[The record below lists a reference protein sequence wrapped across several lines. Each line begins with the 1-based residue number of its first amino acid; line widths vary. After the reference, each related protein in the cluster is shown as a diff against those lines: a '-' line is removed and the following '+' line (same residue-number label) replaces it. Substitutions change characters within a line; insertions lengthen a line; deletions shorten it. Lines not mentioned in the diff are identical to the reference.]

1 MFCMHCG
8 QQLPP
13 DAAFC
18 PNCGGKCAGNG
29 ASAGNAFASA
39 QPQPAA
45 EEETGSRKVN
55 SSMAFAVVMLILSL
69 LCCNV
74 FTFIPGLIA
83 VLFAF
88 QVPGSVRVGHFAV
101 AARRALI
108 ARIFCWIAVAFL
120 AAELFGIAVLI
131 RYSDEIGEYLNEKL
145 ELESA
150 EGADDA
156 NADPDAPSRHNLDY
170 SLLWDLLD

>member
-13 DAAFC
+13 DAAYC

-29 ASAGNAFASA
+29 DSSGAS
-39 QPQPAA
+39 PVPAA
-45 EEETGSRKVN
+45 EKEPGSRKVN
-55 SSMAFAVVMLILSL
+55 SSMAFAVVILILSL

-120 AAELFGIAVLI
+120 AAELFGVAALI

-145 ELESA
+145 EPEGA
-150 EGADDA
+150 EGADDE

>member
-8 QQLPP
+8 QSLPP

-18 PNCGGKCAGNG
+18 PNCGRKCAGNG
-29 ASAGNAFASA
+29 DLSGAPPAS
-39 QPQPAA
+39 AA
-45 EEETGSRKVN
+45 EEKTGSRKVD
-55 SSMAFAVVMLILSL
+55 SSMGFAVAMLILSL

-88 QVPGSVRVGHFAV
+88 QVPGNVRVGHYAV
-101 AARRALI
+101 AARHALI

-120 AAELFGIAVLI
+120 AAELFGIAALV

-145 ELESA
+145 ELESTDG
-150 EGADDA
+150 EDDG
-156 NADPDAPSRHNLDY
+156 PDAPSRLDY

>member
-8 QQLPP
+8 QALPP

-18 PNCGGKCAGNG
+18 PNCGRKCADGG
-29 ASAGNAFASA
+29 ASTGDAAVSAS
-39 QPQPAA
+39 PQPAA

-88 QVPGSVRVGHFAV
+88 QVPGSIRVGHYGI

-120 AAELFGIAVLI
+120 AAELVGIAALV

-145 ELESA
+145 ELE
-150 EGADDA
+150 GADGEDG
-156 NADPDAPSRHNLDY
+156 DPDAPPRHDLDY
-170 SLLWDLLD
+170 SLLWDMLD

>member
-1 MFCMHCG
+1 
-8 QQLPP
+8 
-13 DAAFC
+13 
-18 PNCGGKCAGNG
+18 
-29 ASAGNAFASA
+29 
-39 QPQPAA
+39 
-45 EEETGSRKVN
+45 
-55 SSMAFAVVMLILSL
+55 MAFAVVMLILSL

-88 QVPGSVRVGHFAV
+88 QVPGSVRVGHYAV

-108 ARIFCWIAVAFL
+108 ARIFCWIAVCFL
-120 AAELFGIAVLI
+120 AAELFGIAALV

-145 ELESA
+145 ELED
-150 EGADDA
+150 ADGEDG
-156 NADPDAPSRHNLDY
+156 DPNTPTPSHLDY

>member
-8 QQLPP
+8 QSLPP

-18 PNCGGKCAGNG
+18 PNCGRKCTGNG
-29 ASAGNAFASA
+29 NLSGAPPASAT
-39 QPQPAA
+39 
-45 EEETGSRKVN
+45 EEGTGARKVN
-55 SSMAFAVVMLILSL
+55 SSMGFAVVILILSL

-88 QVPGSVRVGHFAV
+88 QVPGSVRVGQYGIAV
-101 AARRALI
+101 RRALI

-120 AAELFGIAVLI
+120 AAELFGIAALV

-150 EGADDA
+150 DGEDDG
-156 NADPDAPSRHNLDY
+156 PDAPSRLDY

>member
-8 QQLPP
+8 QTLPP

-18 PNCGGKCAGNG
+18 PNCGKRCARDGNSSG
-29 ASAGNAFASA
+29 TV
-39 QPQPAA
+39 PQPAA
-45 EEETGSRKVN
+45 EEETGSRKVD

-74 FTFIPGLIA
+74 FTFIPGLVA

-88 QVPGSVRVGHFAV
+88 QVPGSVRVGHYAA

-120 AAELFGIAVLI
+120 AAELFGIAALV

-145 ELESA
+145 ELEGTES
-150 EGADDA
+150 EDG
-156 NADPDAPSRHNLDY
+156 DPDAPTPSRLDY

>member
-8 QQLPP
+8 QSLPP

-18 PNCGGKCAGNG
+18 PNCGRKCAGDGDLSG
-29 ASAGNAFASA
+29 APPAS
-39 QPQPAA
+39 AA
-45 EEETGSRKVN
+45 EEGTCARKVN
-55 SSMAFAVVMLILSL
+55 SSMGFAVAMLILSL

-88 QVPGSVRVGHFAV
+88 QVPGSVRVGHYAV

-108 ARIFCWIAVAFL
+108 ARIFCWIAVCFL
-120 AAELFGIAVLI
+120 AAELFGIAALV

-145 ELESA
+145 ELEGTDV
-150 EGADDA
+150 EDDG
-156 NADPDAPSRHNLDY
+156 PDAPSRLDY

>member
-1 MFCMHCG
+1 
-8 QQLPP
+8 
-13 DAAFC
+13 
-18 PNCGGKCAGNG
+18 
-29 ASAGNAFASA
+29 
-39 QPQPAA
+39 
-45 EEETGSRKVN
+45 
-55 SSMAFAVVMLILSL
+55 MAFAVAMLILSL

-120 AAELFGIAVLI
+120 AAELFGIAALV

-145 ELESA
+145 ELDVTES
-150 EGADDA
+150 EDD
-156 NADPDAPSRHNLDY
+156 DPDTPSHLDY

>member
-8 QQLPP
+8 QSLPP

-18 PNCGGKCAGNG
+18 PNCGRKCAGDGDLSG
-29 ASAGNAFASA
+29 APPAS
-39 QPQPAA
+39 AA

-88 QVPGSVRVGHFAV
+88 QVPGSVRVGHYAV

-120 AAELFGIAVLI
+120 AAELFGIAALV

-150 EGADDA
+150 DGEDDS
-156 NADPDAPSRHNLDY
+156 PDAPSRLDY

>member
-8 QQLPP
+8 QSLPP

-18 PNCGGKCAGNG
+18 PNCGRKCADCG
-29 ASAGNAFASA
+29 ASTRDAAVSTR
-39 QPQPAA
+39 PQPAA
-45 EEETGSRKVN
+45 DEETGARKVD
-55 SSMAFAVVMLILSL
+55 SSMGFAVAMLILSL

-88 QVPGSVRVGHFAV
+88 QVPGSVRVGHYGI

-108 ARIFCWIAVAFL
+108 ARIFCWVAVGFL
-120 AAELFGIAVLI
+120 AAELFGIAALI

-145 ELESA
+145 ELEGTES
-150 EGADDA
+150 EDG
-156 NADPDAPSRHNLDY
+156 DPDAPTPSRLDY

>member
-8 QQLPP
+8 QVLPP

-18 PNCGGKCAGNG
+18 PNCGRKCAGDGDLSG
-29 ASAGNAFASA
+29 APPAS
-39 QPQPAA
+39 AA
-45 EEETGSRKVN
+45 EEGTGARKVN
-55 SSMAFAVVMLILSL
+55 SSMGFAVAMLILSL
-69 LCCNV
+69 LCYNV

-83 VLFAF
+83 ILFAF
-88 QVPGSVRVGHFAV
+88 QVPGSVRVGHYAV

-120 AAELFGIAVLI
+120 AAELFGIAALV

-150 EGADDA
+150 DGEDDG
-156 NADPDAPSRHNLDY
+156 PDAPSRLDY

>member
-8 QQLPP
+8 QSLPP

-18 PNCGGKCAGNG
+18 PNCGEKCAGNG
-29 ASAGNAFASA
+29 NPGGADH
-39 QPQPAA
+39 QPAA
-45 EEETGSRKVN
+45 EEKTGSRKVD
-55 SSMAFAVVMLILSL
+55 SSMGFAVAMLILSL

-83 VLFAF
+83 ILFAF
-88 QVPGSVRVGHFAV
+88 QVPGSVRVGHYAV

-120 AAELFGIAVLI
+120 AAELFGIAALV

-150 EGADDA
+150 DGEDDG
-156 NADPDAPSRHNLDY
+156 PDAPSRLDY

>member
-8 QQLPP
+8 QALPP

-18 PNCGGKCAGNG
+18 PNCGKRCAGD
-29 ASAGNAFASA
+29 GNSSGTF
-39 QPQPAA
+39 PQPAA

-88 QVPGSVRVGHFAV
+88 QVPGSIRVGHYGI

-120 AAELFGIAVLI
+120 AAELFGIAALV

-150 EGADDA
+150 DGEDDG
-156 NADPDAPSRHNLDY
+156 PDAPSRLDY

>member
-8 QQLPP
+8 QSLPP

-18 PNCGGKCAGNG
+18 PNCGRKCAGDGDLSG
-29 ASAGNAFASA
+29 ATSAS
-39 QPQPAA
+39 AA
-45 EEETGSRKVN
+45 EEGTGARKVN
-55 SSMAFAVVMLILSL
+55 SSMGFAVAMLILSL

-88 QVPGSVRVGHFAV
+88 QVPGSVRVGHYAV

-120 AAELFGIAVLI
+120 AAELFGIAALV

-150 EGADDA
+150 DGEDDS
-156 NADPDAPSRHNLDY
+156 PDAPSRLDY

>member
-8 QQLPP
+8 QSLPP

-18 PNCGGKCAGNG
+18 PNCGRKCAGDGDLSG
-29 ASAGNAFASA
+29 APSAS
-39 QPQPAA
+39 AA
-45 EEETGSRKVN
+45 EEGTGARKVN
-55 SSMAFAVVMLILSL
+55 SSMGFAVAMLILSL

-88 QVPGSVRVGHFAV
+88 QVPGSVRVGHYAV

-120 AAELFGIAVLI
+120 AAELFGIAALV

-150 EGADDA
+150 DGEDDS
-156 NADPDAPSRHNLDY
+156 PDAPSRLDY

>member
-8 QQLPP
+8 QSLPP

-18 PNCGGKCAGNG
+18 PNCGRKCAGDGDLSG
-29 ASAGNAFASA
+29 ASPAS
-39 QPQPAA
+39 AA
-45 EEETGSRKVN
+45 EEGTGARKVN
-55 SSMAFAVVMLILSL
+55 SSMGFAVAMLILSL

-88 QVPGSVRVGHFAV
+88 QVPGSVRVGHYAV

-120 AAELFGIAVLI
+120 AAELFGIAALV

-150 EGADDA
+150 DGEDDS
-156 NADPDAPSRHNLDY
+156 PDAPSRLDY